1 MGSRSLI
8 FHEVT
13 TITDSSRVGRP
24 LSSQD
29 PVEDFASDEEAP
41 HAAPR
46 TPPHAGRLACG
57 KSPDEPGTGG
67 QAEATK
73 VQQGDFDLEALDA
86 ANQEP
91 PRNRRRRGTELADLE
106 AKPSEPSEA
115 SEDEGQA
122 EDGGALPEEPWER
135 WSRRERELWE
145 RVRPRHLRR
154 EAHQV
159 QGLRLPAA
167 VLTRLLRL
175 HPQMH
180 SKSSEALEIINHST
194 VLLLQAVAKAAVRGK
209 APGKRVSFEDAKLWI
224 MWARPSV
231 RGSIGWV
238 RRGHFQRHWVSFGG
252 HDASTRS
259 ELAGAAT
266 GKASYAGYANRPLS
280 TDAWRLTGLGLM
292 GLCSNPLRM
301 PLRMPLRWSSTDGSH
316 PDDVPVSA
324 AADAATS
331 GTGSAT
337 SESWHR
343 PLPGPRF
350 MMPPLPVMGTVTV
363 LNLAGDVVLSH
374 PCTPGLSVAE
384 LRSKLPDPFMW
395 ELIWEGHPALRDE
408 ETAGQLGW
416 SDAVTLSAVA
426 TLGGT

>member
-1 MGSRSLI
+1 M
-8 FHEVT
+8 
-13 TITDSSRVGRP
+13 
-24 LSSQD
+24 
-29 PVEDFASDEEAP
+29 EDFASDEEAP

-86 ANQEP
+86 ANQ
-91 PRNRRRRGTELADLE
+91 ELADLE

-209 APGKRVSFEDAKLWI
+209 APGKRVSFEDVKSACGGQKELHFLQPLSCTLD
-224 MWARPSV
+224 ASTFQKNEAV
-231 RGSIGWV
+231 RSDV
-238 RRGHFQRHWVSFGG
+238 RRG
-252 HDASTRS
+252 DAEAAAALPLGEVTPEEKDKKRK
-259 ELAGAAT
+259 AAT
-266 GKASYAGYANRPLS
+266 TGQKPHKAKKAKTEKVPA
-280 TDAWRLTGLGLM
+280 AKTGLETFF
-292 GLCSNPLRM
+292 R
-301 PLRMPLRWSSTDGSH
+301 RATE
-316 PDDVPVSA
+316 A
-324 AADAATS
+324 A
-331 GTGSAT
+331 
-337 SESWHR
+337 
-343 PLPGPRF
+343 
-350 MMPPLPVMGTVTV
+350 
-363 LNLAGDVVLSH
+363 
-374 PCTPGLSVAE
+374 
-384 LRSKLPDPFMW
+384 
-395 ELIWEGHPALRDE
+395 
-408 ETAGQLGW
+408 
-416 SDAVTLSAVA
+416 
-426 TLGGT
+426 